1 MKDTPIIDAEC
12 TDVDIAQLLAGV
24 KVAGVGKGQHYPKDR
39 TTGEKIKYLD
49 IITAFDIET
58 SRHKFHNWGWQS
70 WLYHWQWQFGEVCT
84 IVGRRWESFLY
95 LVGKLNFYL
104 ESIKARILVYVHE
117 LAYEFQFIS
126 GIWHFDAEDIFATGQ
141 YAPLRCNMGKI
152 EMRCSRRLAN
162 CSLEDWGS
170 KRFHVDHQKLA
181 GTMDHDKER
190 FPWTPLTEDEL
201 KYCVN
206 DVICVVECVQEL
218 MKQSGKN
225 LYYLPLT
232 AIGFVRKRCRDAV
245 YMWCKGGIRDMQN
258 PLYVYDR
265 LRQANRGGDNYLSD
279 DRREQLMGDVES
291 WDRSSSYPD
300 VIVHCK
306 FPMTRFKEEEPT
318 MENFKFLVEHGKAVL
333 AKVAFYKIRQKQN
346 KGSLR
351 YIPYLKCTEKG
362 FKRPVKPVIEEGRIE
377 SAEYLEIAVTDIDME
392 LIYKYYEWDGMDIE
406 WMMSARYGYLPQLLI
421 DEIIRLYKMKTELKG
436 DPERTSE
443 YSYIKTLLNSI
454 YGMMSQRVIYSP
466 VIFDQGEWKIVE
478 INREE
483 EYAKA
488 IESAYLNY
496 AWSVWVTAWGR
507 YRLHEGIWAVM
518 KQDPDAFVYADT
530 DSVKTRIIK
539 PDFSEINKKR
549 IADAKA
555 SGAFATGLDGIVHY
569 LGAYEQDGVYKYFRA
584 LNVKRYCTVGEDG
597 KLSIHVSGVPKQKGA
612 EVLLAHGGILAFDY
626 SFVFY
631 GSGQTRSIMNDF
643 ADINLTIEGHH
654 LHIGRNVAVVPI
666 EEVGD
671 YDALVSWAN
680 AVVDMIEFMDYN
692 PGE

>member
-24 KVAGVGKGQHYPKDR
+24 KVAKQGDGQHYPKDKI
-39 TTGEKIKYLD
+39 TGEKIMYLD

-70 WLYHWQWQFGEVCT
+70 WMYHWQWQFGEVCT

-95 LVGKLNFYL
+95 LVGKVNFYL
-104 ESIKARILVYVHE
+104 DSLKARPRLLVYVHE
-117 LAYEFQFIS
+117 LAFEFQFLS
-126 GIWHFDAEDIFATGQ
+126 GVWHFEQEDVFATGQ
-141 YAPLRCNMGKI
+141 YAPLYCKLGKI

-162 CSLEDWGS
+162 VGLLEWGTEF
-170 KRFHVDHQKLA
+170 FHVDHPKQD
-181 GTMDHDKER
+181 GFDYNKER
-190 FPWTPLTEDEL
+190 FPWTPLTEEEL
-201 KYCVN
+201 RYCVN

-218 MKQSGKN
+218 MIQAGVTIYG
-225 LYYLPLT
+225 LQLT
-232 AIGFVRKRCRDAV
+232 AIGFERKTCKNLLH
-245 YMWCKGGIRDMQN
+245 MWSRSGVDEMLN
-258 PLYVYDR
+258 PLPVYDR
-265 LRQANRGGDNYLSD
+265 LRQANRGGDNYLSE

-318 MENFKFLVEHGKAVL
+318 IENFKYLVEHGKAVL
-333 AKVAFYKIRQKQN
+333 LKVAFYKIRL
-346 KGSLR
+346 KGKHSMR

-406 WMMSARYGYLPQLLI
+406 WMMSARYGYLPQPLI
-421 DEIIRLYKMKTELKG
+421 DEMIRLYKAKTKLKG
-436 DPERTSE
+436 DDKRKKE
-443 YSYIKTLLNSI
+443 YNYVKTLLNSI
-454 YGMMSQRVIYSP
+454 YGMMSQRVIYTP
-466 VIFDQGEWKIVE
+466 VVFSDGEWKLEE

-483 EYAKA
+483 EYAKEIQKA
-488 IESAYLNY
+488 WINY
-496 AWSVWVTAWGR
+496 AWSVWVTAWAR
-507 YRLHEGIWAVM
+507 YRLHEGIWAVT

-555 SGAFATGLDGIVHY
+555 SGAFATGHDGVVHY
-569 LGAYEQDGVYKYFRA
+569 MGAFEQDGVYRYFRA